1 MARICLIACVSLKD
15 TRKMRAGDIY
25 LSPLFKKAR
34 EFASNNF
41 DRWYILSAKYG
52 LISPDMVIEP
62 YEKTLNKM
70 SSEDRHKWAENV
82 FGELK
87 KHTKAVDEITFLAG
101 LRYRQDLTPLLLK
114 RGNKI
119 CVPMEG
125 MGIGKQLQW
134 LTKHN
139 IAARKQGH
147 LEDFYRLLKDLEKS
161 LGGKQLFKN
170 CNGRL
175 SWPNRGVY
183 FFFEPGES
191 RTHHPKESR
200 VVRVGTHMVSRG
212 SKATFWNRLKTH
224 RGTEDGGGNHRASVF
239 RLHVG
244 DAIIK
249 KSADKISLPS
259 WGQGQSVSPETRT
272 TEMELEKKV
281 SKYIGKMSIL
291 WLDIPD
297 AAGPS
302 SDRAFI
308 EKNSIALL
316 SGPEGPIDIPSDN
329 WLGNFSENEAIRK
342 SGLWNV
348 NYVDYRYDERFLDVF
363 AKYVDAVAGK
373 CSIPNE
379 SIAPKDWYTADKGKD
394 SRGQMFLFKD
404 GKKYGME

>member
-34 EFASNNF
+34 EFASNF

-70 SSEDRHKWAENV
+70 SREDRRKWAENV

-134 LTKHN
+134 LTKSK
-139 IAARKQGH
+139 IGARKQGH

-224 RGTEDGGGNHRASVF
+224 RGTEYGGGNHRASVF

-249 KSADKISLPS
+249 KSADKISLHS

-272 TEMELEKKV
+272 TELELEKKV
-281 SKYIGKMSIL
+281 SKYIAKMSIL
-291 WLDIPD
+291 WLDISD

-316 SGPEGPIDIPSDN
+316 SGPKGPIDIPSDN
-329 WLGNFSENEAIRK
+329 WLGNFSANEAIRK

-348 NYVDYRYDERFLDVF
+348 NYVDYCYDERFLNIF
-363 AKYVDAVAGK
+363 AKYVDAVGGR
-373 CSIPNE
+373 CPVPDN
-379 SIAPKDWYTADKGKD
+379 SIAPEDWYTADKGKD
-394 SRGQMFLFKD
+394 SRGQMFLFVESEHGEMD
-404 GKKYGME
+404 

>member
-41 DRWYILSAKYG
+41 DRWYILSAKHG

-70 SSEDRHKWAENV
+70 SREDRRKWAENV
-82 FGELK
+82 FGEIK
-87 KHTKAVDEITFLAG
+87 KYTKAIDEITFLAG
-101 LRYRQDLTPLLLK
+101 LPYRQDLTPLLLK

-134 LTKHN
+134 LTKHD

-239 RLHVG
+239 RLHLG
-244 DAIIK
+244 NAIIRR
-249 KSADKISLPS
+249 SAGEISLTS
-259 WGQGQSVSPETRT
+259 WSKGQSALPEIRAA
-272 TEMELEKKV
+272 ELNLEQKV
-281 SKYIGKMSIL
+281 SEYIGNMSLL
-291 WLDIPD
+291 WINVPD
-297 AAGPS
+297 VAGPA

-316 SGPEGPIDIPSDN
+316 SGLEGPIDIQSDG
-329 WLGNFSENEAIRK
+329 WLGNFSTNEAIRK

-348 NYVDYRYDERFLDVF
+348 NYTDYHYDNRFIDIF
-363 AKYVDAVAGK
+363 AKYVDAAGGR
-373 CSIPNE
+373 CPLPDN

-394 SRGQMFLFKD
+394 SRGQMFFFGEK
-404 GKKYGME
+404 

>member
-25 LSPLFKKAR
+25 ISPLFKKAR
-34 EFASNNF
+34 EFASNKF

-70 SSEDRHKWAENV
+70 SRHDRQAWSEDV
-82 FGELK
+82 FEKLK
-87 KHTKAVDEITFLAG
+87 KCTKVSDEISFVAG
-101 LRYRQDLTPLLLK
+101 LRYRQDLTPILLK

-191 RTHHPKESR
+191 RTHYLKESR

-212 SKATFWNRLKTH
+212 LKATFWNRLKTH

-259 WGQGQSVSPETRT
+259 WGQGQSVSTETRT
-272 TEMELEKKV
+272 TELELEKKV

-291 WLDIPD
+291 WLDISD

-316 SGPEGPIDIPSDN
+316 SGPKGPIDIPSDN
-329 WLGNFSENEAIRK
+329 WLGNFSANEAVRK

-348 NYVDYRYDERFLDVF
+348 NYVNYNYDDRFLDIF
-363 AKYVDAVAGK
+363 TKYVDAVGGR
-373 CSIPNE
+373 CPVPHN
-379 SIAPKDWYTADKGKD
+379 SIAPEDWYTADKGKD
-394 SRGQMFLFKD
+394 SRGQMFLFGERAD
-404 GKKYGME
+404 EC